1 MTEMEGIINTA
12 RQELGKQLEYAP
24 QNAVMLEIPQFS
36 DAGIHNEFLTA
47 RDAGVRDEKDTM
59 EVLVFNME
67 RGVHLPEIC
76 AYLKEHPKA
85 SGADIILAN
94 ELDDGCV
101 RSGKKDTARELAKK
115 LGYGYVYGL
124 EFIELVNEADP
135 KGFHGNAVF
144 SKWPVE
150 EARIVRLPE
159 EYNWYFDRQ
168 RRIGGRCAVLA
179 VLNADGQRIGVG
191 SIHLENKT
199 DAEGRRRQMQIV
211 LREAERMF
219 RGMPVVLGGDLNTS
233 TFDGRSKEDIGI
245 VAGSHSLR
253 RRCLE
258 EVFTYET
265 LLQDVRDAGYRC
277 LPEEPVVTRR
287 KPLPDGGD
295 LGLWLDWIMVKGLR
309 PQESCM
315 VSTEKEGFGFAKKTS
330 LLHAFTGKELSDH
343 NAVWTALEM
352 QPV

>member
-1 MTEMEGIINTA
+1 MEGIINTV
-12 RQELGKQLEYAP
+12 RQELGKQLEYE
-24 QNAVMLEIPQFS
+24 QQDAVMCKIPQFS
-36 DAGIHNEFLTA
+36 EAGIHNEFLAA
-47 RDAGVRDEKDTM
+47 RDAGTGKEKDTM

-76 AYLKEHPKA
+76 AYLKEHPKV

-101 RSGKKDTARELAKK
+101 RSGEKDTARELAKE

-150 EARIVRLPE
+150 EARVVRLPE

-179 VLNADGQRIGVG
+179 VLNAGGQRIGVG
-191 SIHLENKT
+191 SIHLENRT
-199 DAEGRRRQMQIV
+199 DGEGRRRQMQIV

-219 RGMPVVLGGDLNTS
+219 RGMPVILGGDLNTN

-245 VAGSHSLR
+245 IAGSPALR
-253 RRCLE
+253 SRCLE
-258 EVFTYET
+258 DVFTYEA

-277 LPEEPVVTRR
+277 LPEKPLVTRR
-287 KPLPDGGD
+287 KPLPDGGY
-295 LGLWLDWIMVKGLR
+295 LGLRLDWIMVRGLCPR
-309 PQESCM
+309 ESGM
-315 VSTEKEGFGFAKKTS
+315 VSTGKDGFGFAEKTS
-330 LLHAFTGKELSDH
+330 LLRAFAGKELSDH
-343 NAVWTALEM
+343 NAVWVSLENESL
-352 QPV
+352 